1 MLSAQTADTA
11 CEVITVLRLQDIC
24 KTYDGGRVQALDHID
39 LHVPPGTY
47 LSITGASG
55 SGKTTLLHIL
65 GCLMRPTSG
74 TYLLNGVDVGALS
87 ERERTALRAREIGF
101 VFQDFRMVP
110 RMNVIENVALPLT
123 FRGVSREEREARA
136 VDALCMVGLGHRLR
150 HAPVTLSGGQQQRA
164 AIARAL
170 CASPSLLLADEP
182 TGNLD
187 PQAAADVLAL
197 FDRLHESG
205 KTIVLITHDQKAA
218 ARAAHS
224 IRIRDGRIV

>member
-1 MLSAQTADTA
+1 MLS
-11 CEVITVLRLQDIC
+11 LQGVC
-24 KTYDGGRVQALDHID
+24 KTYDAGRVQALDHIN
-39 LHVPPGTY
+39 LHVPAGSY
-47 LSITGASG
+47 LSITGTSG

-74 TYLLNGVDVGALS
+74 EYLLNGENVGALT
-87 ERERTALRAREIGF
+87 EQERTALRARRIGF
-101 VFQDFRMVP
+101 VFQDFRLVP

-123 FRGVSREEREARA
+123 FQGISREEREARA

-150 HAPVTLSGGQQQRA
+150 HAPATLSGGQQQRV

-170 CASPSLLLADEP
+170 CTSAPLLLADEP

-187 PQAAADVLAL
+187 PQAAADVFAL
-197 FDRLHESG
+197 FDRLHENG

-218 ARAAHS
+218 ARAPRQ
-224 IRIRDGRIV
+224 IRIENGRIC

>member
-1 MLSAQTADTA
+1 MLS
-11 CEVITVLRLQDIC
+11 LQGVC
-24 KTYDGGRVQALDHID
+24 KTYDAGRVQALDHID
-39 LHVPPGTY
+39 LHVPAGSY
-47 LSITGASG
+47 LSITGTSG

-74 TYLLNGVDVGALS
+74 EYLLNGENVGALT
-87 ERERTALRAREIGF
+87 EQERTALRARRIGF
-101 VFQDFRMVP
+101 VFQDFRLVP

-123 FRGVSREEREARA
+123 FQGISREEREARA

-150 HAPVTLSGGQQQRA
+150 HAPATLSGGQQQRV

-170 CASPSLLLADEP
+170 CTSAPLLLADEP

-187 PQAAADVLAL
+187 PQAAADVFAL
-197 FDRLHESG
+197 FDRLHENG

-218 ARAAHS
+218 ARAPRQ
-224 IRIRDGRIV
+224 IRIENGRIC